1 MYIASS
7 PARMA
12 IAIGWFRFAIV
23 VSANAGLPGFGG
35 GLHFA
40 KATITRP
47 IAIPATAKS
56 FTGADIVFTSL
67 IG

>member
-1 MYIASS
+1 
-7 PARMA
+7 
-12 IAIGWFRFAIV
+12 V
-23 VSANAGLPGFGG
+23 VSANAGFPGFGG

-56 FTGADIVFTSL
+56 FTGADIIFTSL